1 MSRKLIQTKITD
13 FFPPNQNK
21 KEYKILRDKIE
32 NCYLNGSKFKHDY
45 DGPSNNEVS
54 MIDKIQRILKA
65 IVITANKNWQRMRYT
80 CVYRGLN
87 VIYKIFNK
95 IKSDNELYCLE
106 YRNCV
111 INLHEYLIESEIWYF
126 DFIIPYD
133 THLFYCGA
141 DPALYL
147 IDIKKKYTRREYY
160 SRKNT
165 LDDIFDELPEILS
178 FLDKI
183 TYCDCDKLLKKGI
196 STRDFQKMKK
206 EKQEFSS
213 ELMRRVFNPER
224 MKRIIEQ
231 YGFEDFTIYLDILD
245 L

>member
-21 KEYKILRDKIE
+21 KEYNILRDKIE

-45 DGPSNNEVS
+45 DGPSNNEIS

-65 IVITANKNWQRMRYT
+65 IVITANKNCERMRYPY
-80 CVYRGLN
+80 VYRGLN

-106 YRNCV
+106 YRFYVN
-111 INLHEYLIESEIWYF
+111 NLHEYLIESEIWYL
-126 DFIIPYD
+126 DFIIPYH

-141 DPALYL
+141 DLALYL

-160 SRKNT
+160 SRKQT
-165 LDDIFDELPEILS
+165 LADVFEELPEILS

-183 TYCDCDKLLKKGI
+183 TYCDCDKLLEKGI
-196 STRDFQKMKK
+196 STRDFQKLKK
-206 EKQEFSS
+206 DNQEFSL
-213 ELMRRVFNPER
+213 ELMSYVFNPER
-224 MKRIIEQ
+224 MKRISEK